1 MTLFSTLNG
10 IFGLCVLVAIAY
22 LFSNNR
28 KRINWRLVLSGFG
41 LQIFFAIL
49 VLRGT
54 ELSVYF
60 SPLGWPKLIFEW
72 ISTGFVTVLGFT
84 TEGARFVFGNLAVGA
99 DSNGSLG
106 FFFAFQVLPT
116 IIFFASL
123 MSLMYYL
130 GIMQRVVQ
138 GMAWV
143 MARVMGTSGAESLS
157 NTANIFVGQTE
168 APLMIKPFLPGMTK
182 SELLT
187 IMIGGMCTIAGGV
200 LAAYVLMLGSSYAK
214 AHGLELAVGQAK
226 FAAQLLGASIMAA
239 PAGLAIA
246 KILYPETGDPETKGT
261 VRIKVEKNASNVI
274 EAAAAGASDGLQ
286 LALNVGA
293 MLLAFIAII
302 ALVNYLLT
310 GFGDI
315 TGLNATLQASY
326 GQPLSLQLLF
336 GLVLQFLAVA
346 LGVPWHDALNVGSL
360 IGTKVVLN
368 EFVGY
373 TDLSAMI
380 SAGKLVSDKSILMAT
395 FALCGFAN
403 FSSIAIQIGGI
414 TPLAPSR
421 RSDLASLGL
430 KAVLGGTLANL
441 MTATIAGM
449 MFGS

>member
-1 MTLFSTLNG
+1 MTFMSVLNG
-10 IFGLCVLVAIAY
+10 VFGLVVLAGIAFG
-22 LFSNNR
+22 FSNNR
-28 KRINWRLVLSGFG
+28 RRINWRLVFSGFF
-41 LQIFFAIL
+41 LQLVFAIL
-49 VLRGT
+49 MLKGS

-60 SPLGWPKLIFEW
+60 SPLGWPKLFFSW
-72 ISTGFVTVLGFT
+72 ISEGFVRVLSFT
-84 TEGARFVFGNLAVGA
+84 TDGARFVFGNLALGPGR
-99 DSNGSLG
+99 DGNLG

-116 IIFFASL
+116 IIFFASI
-123 MSLMYYL
+123 MSLLYYL

-138 GMAWV
+138 AMAWV

-168 APLMIKPFLPGMTK
+168 APLMIRPFISGMTQ

-187 IMIGGMCTIAGGV
+187 IMVGGMCTIAGGV
-200 LAAYVLMLGSSYAK
+200 LAAYVQMLGYSYAQT
-214 AHGLELAVGQAK
+214 HNLELSVAQAK

-239 PAGLAIA
+239 PAGLAIS
-246 KILYPETGDPETKGT
+246 KILFPETSDPETKGT
-261 VRIKVEKNASNVI
+261 VRVKIEKNASNAI
-274 EAAAAGASDGLQ
+274 EAVASGASDGLH

-293 MLLAFIAII
+293 MLIAFVALI
-302 ALVNYLLT
+302 ALINWLLA
-310 GFGDI
+310 GLGDLMN
-315 TGLNATLQASY
+315 LNESLNASY

-346 LGVPWHDALNVGSL
+346 IGVPWEDALNVGSL

-373 TDLSAMI
+373 LDLSSMI
-380 SAGKLVSDKSILMAT
+380 TSNKFVSDKAIMMAT

-414 TPLAPSR
+414 GPLAPHR
-421 RSDLASLGL
+421 RKDLAALGL

-449 MFGS
+449 FFGS